1 MFPISRRRLLRQA
14 RPQSTALHIARS
26 RLPSLSVNHHWVGSG
41 LHLHRHAYRSTW
53 WWSAV
58 SGKKETPASTYMAP
72 PAYAVATRSSDHRR
86 SVKTQCT
93 PSRGQRPDRLCI
105 GNSYF
110 SFIIGPA
117 PPVAALSSLAWRR
130 IIGVR
135 ADLDE
140 LRDSSFTARIP
151 TKAAHDMIDTV
162 ACKANL
168 LPPPVKPT
176 CSLPL
181 PSTTV

>member
-1 MFPISRRRLLRQA
+1 
-14 RPQSTALHIARS
+14 
-26 RLPSLSVNHHWVGSG
+26 
-41 LHLHRHAYRSTW
+41 
-53 WWSAV
+53 
-58 SGKKETPASTYMAP
+58 MAP

-151 TKAAHDMIDTV
+151 TKAAHHMIDTV

-181 PSTTV
+181 PSTVPQCKWQQHVTDLRYTVCTLPSKMVSLIVSWTDGSKRFLLV